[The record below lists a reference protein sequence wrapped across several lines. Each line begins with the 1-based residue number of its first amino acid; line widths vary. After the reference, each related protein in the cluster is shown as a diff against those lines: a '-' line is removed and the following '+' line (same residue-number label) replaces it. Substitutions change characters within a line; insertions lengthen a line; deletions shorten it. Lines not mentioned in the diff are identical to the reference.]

1 MFSEKDVNLAEPP
14 VDRPLLRTYPW
25 LAYLLPLVVF
35 LGIGSLE
42 PAPPQGDSPPP
53 AAKAADQAEPATPAA
68 DTGALSYRH
77 YPLIYALK
85 LALTLAAV
93 VYVWPAYRA
102 YPGRPGGLAIVVG
115 VAGAIVWVA
124 LARWQLEPRLLALVG
139 MGGMGERAAFNP
151 FAAWPDQ
158 PGLAWG
164 YLAMRFVGLAA
175 VVPVVEEFFLRG
187 FVMRWVQDPDW
198 QRVPFPATAP
208 KALAAGTLVPMLM
221 HPAELLAAAIWFSGI
236 TWLMLRRRTIWDCV
250 AAHAVTNLLLGV
262 WVVVS
267 GDWFLI

>member
-1 MFSEKDVNLAEPP
+1 MVSEKELRSSEPA

-35 LGIGSLE
+35 LGVGSFE
-42 PAPPQGDSPPP
+42 PAPPKEPAPAP
-53 AAKAADQAEPATPAA
+53 AAEAAPPVDKPQDDA
-68 DTGALSYRH
+68 GHSYRY

-93 VYVWPAYRA
+93 IYVWPAYRT
-102 YPGRPGGLAIVVG
+102 YPGRPGLLAVAVGVVG
-115 VAGAIVWVA
+115 AVVWIA
-124 LARWQLEPRLLALVG
+124 LARWRIEPKLLALVG

-164 YLAMRFVGLAA
+164 YLAVRFLGLAA
-175 VVPVVEEFFLRG
+175 VVPVIEEFFLRG

-221 HPAELLAAAIWFSGI
+221 HPGELLAAAVWFSGI
-236 TWLMLRRRTIWDCV
+236 TWLMLRRGTIWDCV

-267 GDWFLI
+267 RDWFLI